1 MKKLL
6 ALLLVLCACV
16 AVLSSCASCA
26 SCASCNFDI
35 FEPLEESEVPTASTV
50 PKEFADAKLA
60 SKVKGGMKQEDVKKL
75 LGVEP
80 ISCECNYAENAEAYR
95 LDDGRAVYIT
105 YNKNGGVK
113 YASVHKMVDSSHLDQ
128 IKEGYH
134 YDKITEILG
143 GVEGITLTSSGMGSQ
158 LYILSDGRALYITY
172 EPTCYFATGMRI
184 TSADGKTEIL
194 GAPAQKAKKFDDFDL
209 FKQHLIENYKENI
222 VIPKL
227 LSSEYKFGKGIDS
240 RECFSYSFGTA
251 SDGQE
256 DKEFYNGWFTVE
268 VYKIDILYEDMV
280 DFYKTKENEEVIEC
294 REGVSFVKEWGRFLF
309 NNNGRV
315 ITVDIPTTLREDM
328 PWNRDE
334 NSPPA
339 ITTLEELEK
348 YLVIE
353 YLDLPGAEE

>member
-1 MKKLL
+1 MKRFL
-6 ALLLVLCACV
+6 ALILVLCTCIT
-16 AVLSSCASCA
+16 VLSSCASCA
-26 SCASCNFDI
+26 DEDEN
-35 FEPLEESEVPTASTV
+35 EKVEVPTAPTE

-60 SKVKGGMKQEDVKKL
+60 SKVRGGMTREDVKKL

-105 YNKNGGVK
+105 YNKNAKVIN
-113 YASVHKMVDSSHLDQ
+113 ASVYKMVDPAHLDQ
-128 IKEGYH
+128 IKEGYQ
-134 YDKITEILG
+134 YDKITEIFG
-143 GVEGITLTSSGMGSQ
+143 GVDGITITSSGMGPQ

-172 EPTCYFATGMRI
+172 EYNCYFATGMSI

-194 GAPAQKAKKFDDFDL
+194 GAPAQKAKESDDFDL

-240 RECFSYSFGTA
+240 RECFTYSFGSA
-251 SDGQE
+251 AYGLE
-256 DKEFYNGWFTVE
+256 DKEFYEGLFIVE

-353 YLDLPGAEE
+353 YLDLGAEE

>member
-1 MKKLL
+1 MKRFL
-6 ALLLVLCACV
+6 ALILVLCMCTA
-16 AVLSSCASCA
+16 ALSSCTSCDSGGDGEVETPSA
-26 SCASCNFDI
+26 PTEPKKYADPKLIKRLQTYSCSTRK
-35 FEPLEESEVPTASTV
+35 EV
-50 PKEFADAKLA
+50 KELF
-60 SKVKGGMKQEDVKKL
+60 
-75 LGVEP
+75 GVEP
-80 ISCECNYAENAEAYR
+80 INYDDKYDKADVYMF
-95 LDDGRAVYIT
+95 DDGRAVYIEYYHNESQGIMNT
-105 YNKNGGVK
+105 KVEE
-113 YASVHKMVDSSHLDQ
+113 MIDTTLLDQ
-128 IKEGYH
+128 IKEGYS
-134 YDKITEILG
+134 YDKITEIFG
-143 GVEGITLTSSGMGSQ
+143 GIKGTMTTSMYWGLYRYVLNDGRL
-158 LYILSDGRALYITY
+158 LYINYDQCA
-172 EPTCYFATGMRI
+172 FATGMRI
-184 TSADGKTEIL
+184 TSADGKTETL
-194 GAPAQKAKKFDDFDL
+194 GAPAQKAKEFDDFDL

-240 RECFSYSFGTA
+240 RECFSYSFGPA
-251 SDGQE
+251 SYGLE
-256 DKEFYNGWFTVE
+256 DKEFYEGLFTVK
-268 VYKIDILYEDMV
+268 VYKIGILYEDMV

-348 YLVIE
+348 YLVID

>member
-1 MKKLL
+1 MKRFL
-6 ALLLVLCACV
+6 ALILALCTCV
-16 AVLSSCASCA
+16 AVLSSCTSCD
-26 SCASCNFDI
+26 FDL
-35 FEPLEESEVPTASTV
+35 FEPLEEIEVPTAPTG
-50 PKEFADAKLA
+50 PKEFADAELA
-60 SKVKGGMKQEDVKKL
+60 SSVEGGMTREDVKKL
-75 LGVEP
+75 LGVEGVN
-80 ISCECNYAENAEAYR
+80 CNSAYHENAEAYR
-95 LDDGRAVYIT
+95 LDDGRAVYII
-105 YNKNGGVK
+105 YGKNGAVK
-113 YASVHKMVDSSHLDQ
+113 NFSIHKMVDPAHLDQ
-128 IKEGYH
+128 IEEGYQ
-134 YDKITEILG
+134 YDKITEIFG
-143 GVEGITLTSSGMGSQ
+143 GVEGITLTSSGMGPQ

-172 EPTCYFATGMRI
+172 ESACYFATRMRI
-184 TSADGKTEIL
+184 TSADGKTELL
-194 GAPAQKAKKFDDFDL
+194 GAPAQEAKAFDDFDL
-209 FKQHLIENYKENI
+209 FKQHLIENYKGNI

-240 RECFSYSFGTA
+240 RECFTYAFGTA
-251 SDGQE
+251 SYGWE
-256 DKEFYNGWFTVE
+256 DKEFYDGLFTVE

>member
-1 MKKLL
+1 MKRFL
-6 ALLLVLCACV
+6 ALILVLCTCV

-26 SCASCNFDI
+26 D
-35 FEPLEESEVPTASTV
+35 EEEKVEVPTAPTE

-60 SKVKGGMKQEDVKKL
+60 SKVKRGMTREDVKKL

-80 ISCECNYAENAEAYR
+80 ISCECNYAESAEAYR

-105 YNKNGGVK
+105 CNKNGVVGNF
-113 YASVHKMVDSSHLDQ
+113 SIHKMVDPAHLDK

-134 YDKITEILG
+134 YDKITEIFG
-143 GVEGITLTSSGMGSQ
+143 GVDGITITSSGMGSQ

-172 EPTCYFATGMRI
+172 ESACYFATGMSI

-194 GAPAQKAKKFDDFDL
+194 GTPAQKAKEFDDFDL

-227 LSSEYKFGKGIDS
+227 LSSEYKFGKSIDS
-240 RECFSYSFGTA
+240 RECFSYSFGPA
-251 SDGQE
+251 SYGLE
-256 DKEFYNGWFTVE
+256 DKEFYEGLFIVK

-353 YLDLPGAEE
+353 YLDLGAEE

>member
-1 MKKLL
+1 MKRFL
-6 ALLLVLCACV
+6 ALILALCTCV

-26 SCASCNFDI
+26 SCASYADEDEN
-35 FEPLEESEVPTASTV
+35 EKVEVPTAESR
-50 PKEFADAKLA
+50 P
-60 SKVKGGMKQEDVKKL
+60 SG
-75 LGVEP
+75 
-80 ISCECNYAENAEAYR
+80 NA
-95 LDDGRAVYIT
+95 
-105 YNKNGGVK
+105 
-113 YASVHKMVDSSHLDQ
+113 SHLYGKDAIDPTLIDQ
-128 IKEGYH
+128 IKEGYS
-134 YDKITEILG
+134 YDKITEIFG
-143 GVEGITLTSSGMGSQ
+143 GVKGEMTNSMYWGLYRYILNDGRL
-158 LYILSDGRALYITY
+158 LYINYDQCAFATSIYIEGENKEITY
-172 EPTCYFATGMRI
+172 PFGQ
-184 TSADGKTEIL
+184 
-194 GAPAQKAKKFDDFDL
+194 PQKDVSFDNLDAM
-209 FKQHLIENYKENI
+209 KQHLISTYAGKETKI
-222 VIPKL
+222 AMPALV
-227 LSSEYKFGKGIDS
+227 SSEYKFGKALDTKA
-240 RECFSYSFGTA
+240 CFSYSFGTA
-251 SDGQE
+251 SDGRE